1 MLEVEQLRK
10 HGAVTIFLQEKYSEI
25 MQKLEKQ
32 CEISAQKLS
41 QAEEKMQKS
50 ENEIEINK
58 CFLEAEALREEL
70 LKCLIQKSAI
80 EKLLLRQAE
89 RLAAI
94 KDKIDLEEENGSA
107 KKYIKELSESQEEV
121 SVNGLG
127 LSESKNQ
134 LISYKSQ
141 LLLIKNGELDLSS
154 QDNCEALKTL
164 SFEELGE
171 LIYHYPTFVKNIT
184 EKILLSSKFR
194 INLLKAVA
202 SYVFEE
208 QKSKTLIEINNNM
221 GQLLNFDYNIVSTFA
236 DYIDSVINLFK
247 VKIKSYLQSKN
258 PEQSEIISKKLICD
272 ESSNL
277 LPKELIKKSADSN
290 STDSGSAGEDV
301 DIDAEINAFLSNL
314 VN

>member
-1 MLEVEQLRK
+1 MK
-10 HGAVTIFLQEKYSEI
+10 FLHK
-25 MQKLEKQ
+25 
-32 CEISAQKLS
+32 KLS

-58 CFLEAEALREEL
+58 CFLEAETLREEL

-94 KDKIDLEEENGSA
+94 KDKIDLEDENGSA
-107 KKYIKELSESQEEV
+107 KKYIKELSESQEDV

-127 LSESKNQ
+127 LSENKNQ

-164 SFEELGE
+164 SFEEFGE

-184 EKILLSSKFR
+184 EKMLLSSKFR

-258 PEQSEIISKKLICD
+258 PEQSEIISKNCLSMKVQICH
-272 ESSNL
+272 SKRS
-277 LPKELIKKSADSN
+277 
-290 STDSGSAGEDV
+290 
-301 DIDAEINAFLSNL
+301 
-314 VN
+314 